1 MPDNVRSRPRVAA
14 VVRRLASG
22 VTPAATS
29 RSFQARLYKVALIH
43 WVDLPKRAIDALKLP
58 RADIK
63 GGGLGLNALLRFND
77 DLDRVTL
84 LPGKRGHYKLAFK
97 AELLRAAEVGA
108 GDEVEFTL
116 SPDTASREPD
126 LPEAMRQAF
135 QAQPH
140 LTERWLAHSVATRR
154 QVVHYIEQAKSPE
167 VRAKR
172 SWIFIERL
180 AETGKLSGD

>member
-1 MPDNVRSRPRVAA
+1 MKA
-14 VVRRLASG
+14 
-22 VTPAATS
+22 
-29 RSFQARLYKVALIH
+29 FKARLYKVAIIH
-43 WVDLPKRAIDALKLP
+43 WVDLPTKTVDPLKLP

-108 GDEVEFTL
+108 GDVVEFTL
-116 SPDTASREPD
+116 APDKASREPE
-126 LPEAMRQAF
+126 LPEAMRSAF

-140 LTERWLAHSVATRR
+140 LVERWLAHSVAIRR
-154 QVVHYIEQAKSPE
+154 QVVRYIEQAKSPE

-180 AETGKLSGD
+180 AETGKLSGS

>member
-1 MPDNVRSRPRVAA
+1 MSAPFR
-14 VVRRLASG
+14 
-22 VTPAATS
+22 
-29 RSFQARLYKVALIH
+29 ARLYQVAFIR
-43 WVDLPKRAIDALKLP
+43 WVDLPKKAIDALKLP

-97 AELLRAAEVGA
+97 AELVRAAKVDD
-108 GDEVEFTL
+108 GDIVEFTL
-116 SPDTASREPD
+116 EPDTASREPE
-126 LPEAMRQAF
+126 LPETMRREF
-135 QAQPH
+135 QARPF
-140 LTERWLAHSVATRR
+140 LRERWLKHSVAIRR
-154 QVVHYIEQAKSPE
+154 QVIRYIEQAKSPE

-180 AETGKLSGD
+180 ADTGKLSGE